1 MRSGYNRDD
10 PDKSLP
16 DVEVWEEVGH
26 NRAQQKTSQCLR
38 ERNAAL
44 RAAEGITS
52 LFRVGEAEK
61 LQAHEDEIRQA
72 EQRCQYAA
80 HRVASI
86 AAQRAMAAAP
96 YAYGM
101 APMPATMEGYY
112 PQHHYHHQHHH
123 QQQAH
128 LKRPITVDGTPP
140 SAVPG
145 ALSLVTPTTASP
157 LSAYQKRPRLG
168 YPETPAP
175 GTAVPAAP
183 LWQQAYVTAPVAT
196 APAVGMTPY
205 GSTDVSAQVAAE
217 VHQIASLKEKIK
229 AAQDRIETAHQR
241 IGTSNPNITPGLSSA
256 SFVANPA
263 IPPPPA
269 VANPAIPPPPAV
281 ANPAI
286 PPPPTMLR
294 SQPVIPPPVLH
305 AMPVAPPAPTIPAAP
320 VQTIHPVADA
330 PGVTT
335 TVIPPPAY
343 PAAAGQFPP
352 APQPR
357 PAYNLPGYPAEG
369 LTAASRPAA
378 APNPAAYPAGLTG
391 QPPQLAAAR
400 PAGGGAAYPPPPPPH
415 ATTYTWFAGAKT
427 TVPSDMSPS

>member
-1 MRSGYNRDD
+1 
-10 PDKSLP
+10 
-16 DVEVWEEVGH
+16 
-26 NRAQQKTSQCLR
+26 
-38 ERNAAL
+38 
-44 RAAEGITS
+44 
-52 LFRVGEAEK
+52 
-61 LQAHEDEIRQA
+61 
-72 EQRCQYAA
+72 
-80 HRVASI
+80 
-86 AAQRAMAAAP
+86 
-96 YAYGM
+96 
-101 APMPATMEGYY
+101 MPAAMGGYY
-112 PQHHYHHQHHH
+112 PQHHYHQQHHH

-157 LSAYQKRPRLG
+157 LPAYQKRPRLG
-168 YPETPAP
+168 YPETLAP

-183 LWQQAYVTAPVAT
+183 LWQQASIAAPVTAPVAAPVAT

-241 IGTSNPNITPGLSSA
+241 IGTSNPDNSSGLSSA
-256 SFVANPA
+256 
-263 IPPPPA
+263 PA
-269 VANPAIPPPPAV
+269 VANPAIPPAPAMLRTQPVVPAPVVPAV
-281 ANPAI
+281 
-286 PPPPTMLR
+286 
-294 SQPVIPPPVLH
+294 
-305 AMPVAPPAPTIPAAP
+305 PVAPPAPTIPAAP

-378 APNPAAYPAGLTG
+378 APNPAVYPVGLTG
-391 QPPQLAAAR
+391 QPPQLSAAAR